1 MGRLSH
7 WRKMGSVDDLRKRL
21 IHAFRWIDPGPES
34 THLVSDMSGW
44 WRDPDILAALG
55 PALADLHRPSRPTVV
70 ISPEVTG
77 YLLGPLVAASLGVGF
92 AAGHKEG
99 ADRQIAEPM
108 AWARTAL
115 DYRGRSLGL
124 GVRSRL
130 IGPADRVLVVDDWV
144 TTGAQVSALYEV
156 TRALGAE
163 PVGCAAVVAD
173 CGAGLASDLAV
184 RSLLTS
190 DDLAPD

>member
-1 MGRLSH
+1 VADHSP
-7 WRKMGSVDDLRKRL
+7 VADLVKRL
-21 IHAFRWIDPGPES
+21 IHSFRWIDPGPES

-44 WRDPDILAALG
+44 WRDPEILAALG
-55 PALADLHRPSRPTVV
+55 PALADLFRAARPTVV
-70 ISPEVTG
+70 VSPEVTG

-99 ADRQIAEPM
+99 ADRQIAEPVT
-108 AWARTAL
+108 WARTPL
-115 DYRGRSLGL
+115 DYRGRSLSL
-124 GVRSRL
+124 GIRTRHV
-130 IGPADRVLVVDDWV
+130 GPADRVLVVDDWV

-156 TRALGAE
+156 VRTLGAE

-173 CGAGLASDLAV
+173 CGAKVAAELGV

-190 DDLAPD
+190 DDLTPD

>member
-1 MGRLSH
+1 LSY
-7 WRKMGSVDDLRKRL
+7 WRKMGPVDDLRKRL
-21 IHAFRWIDPGPES
+21 VHAFRWIDPGPES

-44 WRDPDILAALG
+44 WRDPEILSALG
-55 PALADLHRPSRPTVV
+55 PALADLFRTDRPTVV
-70 ISPEVTG
+70 VSPEVTG
-77 YLLGPLVAASLGVGF
+77 YLLGPLVATALGTGF

-99 ADRQIAEPM
+99 ADRQIAEPVT
-108 AWARTAL
+108 WARTAT
-115 DYRGRSLGL
+115 DYRGRTLGL

-156 TRALGAE
+156 IRTLGAVR
-163 PVGCAAVVAD
+163 VGCAAVVAD
-173 CGAGLASDLAV
+173 CDGRVSGELGI

-190 DDLAPD
+190 NDLTPD

>member
-1 MGRLSH
+1 VGRLSQ
-7 WRKMGSVDDLRKRL
+7 WRKIGPVDDLRKRL
-21 IHAFRWIDPGPES
+21 IHVFRWIDPGPES

-44 WRDPDILAALG
+44 WRDPEILAALG
-55 PALADLHRPSRPTVV
+55 PALGDLFRSSRPTVV
-70 ISPEVTG
+70 VSPEVTG
-77 YLLGPLVAASLGVGF
+77 YLLGPLAAAALGVGF

-99 ADRQIAEPM
+99 ADRQIAEPVT
-108 AWARTAL
+108 WARTSL
-115 DYRGRSLGL
+115 DYRGRSLSL

-144 TTGAQVSALYEV
+144 KTGAQVSALYEV
-156 TRALGAE
+156 VRTLGAV

-173 CGAGLASDLAV
+173 CDPGLAAELSV

-190 DDLAPD
+190 DDLAPE